1 MLNPDSL
8 VAKVLKSKYFS
19 KKAFI
24 TSRLG
29 SNPSYVWRSLW
40 GAKHLVQ
47 DGMILRVGESLT
59 ANRFESG

>member
-8 VAKVLKSKYFS
+8 AVKVLKSKYFS
-19 KKAFI
+19 KGAFI

-47 DGMILRVGESLT
+47 AGMMWRVGDGKSVKI
-59 ANRFESG
+59 